1 MLFRSD
7 TYTSCTV
14 QKQFR
19 SGKSPNDPK
28 KPGEETDYV
37 IIYAKDIQQNDIVT
51 RSLTR
56 VTVSPGGEIRKVSFS
71 R

>member
-1 MLFRSD
+1 
-7 TYTSCTV
+7 V

-19 SGKSPNDPK
+19 SGKSRNDPK
-28 KPGEETDYV
+28 KSGEETDYV
-37 IIYAKDIQQNDIVT
+37 IIYAKDIRQSDIVT